1 MHLHAHIIGIMDN
14 KNVEENMNCI
24 KDIEE
29 IFDNELFKV
38 LSEPVRCSLIK
49 YLAIHGEND
58 ISTISESFTQD
69 RSVLSRHLHQ
79 LYKLN
84 ILNMRKEERR
94 TIYSLNPIDLLNK
107 FESTT
112 EKIRR
117 LINNCTY

>member
-1 MHLHAHIIGIMDN
+1 MKDKDAE
-14 KNVEENMNCI
+14 KTCI

-38 LSEPVRCSLIK
+38 LSEPVRCDLIK
-49 YLAIHGEND
+49 YLAIQGESD
-58 ISTISESFTQD
+58 ISTISENFTQD

-94 TIYSLNPIDLLNK
+94 TIYSLNPINLLNK

-112 EKIRR
+112 EKIRS
-117 LINNCTY
+117 LINDCSY